1 MLEFDLD
8 LERPGFVLQ
17 VEGRWERPV
26 TGVFGPSGAGKT
38 TFLHLLAGLAKPSTG
53 TIRLD
58 GRVLV
63 DTARRVFVP
72 PNERRV
78 AVVFQD
84 DRLFPHL
91 SVRRNLAYGRRA
103 QDREPHFDTVVALLE
118 LEPYLERRPER
129 LSGGERQRVALGRA
143 LLSSPR
149 LLLCDEPLSSLDQRL
164 KSQILPFL
172 HRVQSA
178 LGIPT
183 VYVSHDLREILQLTS
198 WLCVMDRGRITGTGD
213 YHSLSLHP
221 GPSLART
228 EAVNVLEV
236 IVNRLEP
243 IAELEVVASRGATIL
258 HASPP
263 ALAPGA
269 RVFVSIDPD
278 DVALARERIAGIS
291 IQNQLPGRVTRIS
304 MGDGQALV
312 EIDAGVS
319 LLARVTE
326 HATRELDVRPGGE
339 VWCLIKA
346 AAISYLT

>member
-1 MLEFDLD
+1 MLEFQLD
-8 LERPGFVLQ
+8 FVRPGFVLD
-17 VEGRWERPV
+17 VEGRWERAV

-38 TFLHLLAGLAKPSTG
+38 TFLHLLAGLAKPSAG

-58 GRVLV
+58 GHVLV
-63 DTARRVFVP
+63 DTARGVYVP

-84 DRLFPHL
+84 DRLFPHM

-103 QDREPHFDTVVALLE
+103 DDQEPRFDAVVDLLE
-118 LEPYLERRPER
+118 LEPFLERRPEG

-164 KSQILPFL
+164 KGQILPFL
-172 HRVQSA
+172 RRVQSA

-183 VYVSHDLREILQLTS
+183 VYVSHDLREILQLTT
-198 WLCVMDRGRITGTGD
+198 WLCVMDRGRVTDAGE
-213 YHSLSLHP
+213 YHALSLRPEPSLSGH
-221 GPSLART
+221 
-228 EAVNVLEV
+228 EVVNVLEV
-236 IVNRLEP
+236 IVNHLEP
-243 IAELEVVASRGATIL
+243 MAELEVVSSGGATRL
-258 HASPP
+258 FASPP
-263 ALAPGA
+263 ALDPGS

-278 DVALARERIAGIS
+278 DIALARERVAGIS
-291 IQNQLPGRVTRIS
+291 IQNQLPGRVTGVSANR
-304 MGDGQALV
+304 GQALV

-326 HATRELDVRPGGE
+326 QAVRELDVRLGAR
-339 VWCLIKA
+339 VWCLVKA
-346 AAISYLT
+346 AAISYLA